1 MLLTGRYAYE
11 NKKYHY
17 YKINI
22 EKIIMKKMKS
32 TLLTQPV
39 NKILVL
45 SFILVALIP
54 VSVLGVKLYN
64 TAWDDA
70 WREIYEKHRLLAL
83 NLTLPIEIYIN
94 DHRSMLMLLAVSL
107 SDLDE
112 TADNKQK
119 FIGLEDSQKH
129 LKDFR
134 SLALV
139 DKKGN
144 ALLQVYNGDMPGK
157 KTAKYINEPSFL
169 FARDKNR
176 WSLSGIQASP
186 IDGRPTILLTQPVRN
201 KKNKVTHVLV
211 AELSIYLIEKLRKN
225 IKFGVQGH
233 SAIVDNTGKV
243 IAHPNPEWMSS
254 MQDLS
259 HWQIVKNMLNGE
271 TGVMEFY
278 STFIKKSMVAG
289 YTTVPAY
296 GWGVMVPQPKEEV
309 ESRVHSLLASQFG
322 WGLVGLLLAL
332 LVSTALARWI
342 TVPINRLVYASRKL
356 KENNYVGNMPAK
368 EHHAPQEINELNMAM
383 HDLVTGLQG
392 SRSEVTKLN
401 TSLKQRVDDATA
413 QLKEANHQL
422 VDLVDSDY
430 LTRLSNRRHFE
441 NSLKNALSRRSSD
454 IDSLCILLLD
464 VDDFKKIN
472 DKYGHAAGD
481 GILIQLSSILNN
493 AMRNEDIVSRYGGDE
508 FVVHMRCDLTIGR
521 TRATEIQKS
530 IEEYRFHWQGE
541 DLQVTVS
548 IGLLHCNLE
557 DSVDLSG
564 VMREIDN
571 AMRLA
576 KDKGNNTIMEVLYK

>member
-1 MLLTGRYAYE
+1 
-11 NKKYHY
+11 
-17 YKINI
+17 
-22 EKIIMKKMKS
+22 MKS

-39 NKILVL
+39 NRILVL
-45 SFILVALIP
+45 GFILVALIP
-54 VSVLGVKLYN
+54 VSILGVKLYN

-70 WREIYEKHRLLAL
+70 WREIHEKHRLLAL

-94 DHRSMLMLLAVSL
+94 DHRSMLVLLASSL
-107 SDLDE
+107 TDLDDGG
-112 TADNKQK
+112 DNKLK
-119 FIGLEDSQKH
+119 FASLEDSQKH

-139 DKKGN
+139 DLRGN
-144 ALLQVYNGDMPGK
+144 TLLQVYNGDK
-157 KTAKYINEPSFL
+157 ASNKNIKYSKEPSFL
-169 FARDKNR
+169 FSRDKNR
-176 WSLSGIQASP
+176 WHLSGIQPSP
-186 IDGRPTILLTQPVRN
+186 IDSLPTILLTQPVRN
-201 KKNKVTHVLV
+201 KNNKVTHVLV
-211 AELSIYLIEKLRKN
+211 AELSIYLLEKLRKN
-225 IKFGVQGH
+225 IKFGVLGH

-243 IAHPNPEWMSS
+243 IAHPNPEWMRT

-271 TGVMEFY
+271 TGVIEFY

-309 ESRVHSLLASQFG
+309 ESRVQSLLVSQFS
-322 WGLVGLLLAL
+322 WGLLGVMLAVLL
-332 LVSTALARWI
+332 STALARWI

-356 KENNYVGNMPAK
+356 KDNNYVGKMPQK
-368 EHHAPQEINELNMAM
+368 ESAAPQEITELNTAM
-383 HDLVTGLQG
+383 HGLVTGLQE

-454 IDSLCILLLD
+454 VDSLFILLLD
-464 VDDFKKIN
+464 IDGFKKIN

-493 AMRNEDIVSRYGGDE
+493 TMRNEDIISRYGGDE

-521 TRATEIQKS
+521 NRAAEIQKS

-548 IGLLHCNLE
+548 VGLLHCNLE
-557 DSVDLSG
+557 NSPDLSG

-571 AMRLA
+571 AMCLA
-576 KDKGNNTIMEVLYK
+576 KDKGSNTIMEVLYK